1 MKISRKILAASA
13 ALAFMGGTLFTAQP
27 ALADD
32 GYAHCNVWIG
42 ETSVGASCNSIA
54 PGAEYQVVGRCR
66 HVPTGYEAI
75 VHGPWKWQMPATQG
89 FNTSYASCPTGTR
102 PVEVWRNLR

>member
-13 ALAFMGGTLFTAQP
+13 ALAFMGGTGT
-27 ALADD
+27 
-32 GYAHCNVWIG
+32 
-42 ETSVGASCNSIA
+42 
-54 PGAEYQVVGRCR
+54 
-66 HVPTGYEAI
+66 EAI

-89 FNTSYASCPTGTR
+89 FNTSTASCPTGTR